1 MSSDGRISLLL
12 VDDHAVVRHGLR
24 GFLELQPDLVVA
36 GEASSGPEG
45 VELARRLKPD
55 VVLLDLVMPGGGGV
69 EALRSL
75 RLEVRE
81 ARVLVLTSFA
91 DDAQVFAAMEAG
103 ADGYLL
109 KDVSP
114 DALAAAVRE
123 VHAGRPALGPAV
135 AERLMRRAGG
145 DPGDPRLASLT
156 RRERDVL
163 RLMVDGL
170 ANKLIAR
177 RLSITEKTVKTHV
190 SSILGKLGVQDRT
203 QASVLALRAGL
214 VD

>member
-1 MSSDGRISLLL
+1 MSDDRRISLLL

-45 VELARRLKPD
+45 VELARRLRPD
-55 VVLLDLVMPGGGGV
+55 VVLMDLVMPGGGGI
-69 EALRSL
+69 EALRAL
-75 RLEVRE
+75 REAVPE

-91 DDAQVFAAMEAG
+91 EDAQVFAAMEAG

-114 DALAAAVRE
+114 DALATAVRD

-135 AERLMRRAGG
+135 AERLMRRVGG

-170 ANKLIAR
+170 ANKQIAR

-190 SSILGKLGVQDRT
+190 SSILGKLGVEDRT
-203 QASVLALRAGL
+203 QASVLAVRAGL